1 MGVGR
6 LLEERWFLLMDR
18 LAASECRRR
27 ALRFE
32 DAEEFRGYLRSKM
45 VERGEAI
52 LAAHQGTSTI
62 ETYLHVVMVRA
73 FHDWRRAEWG
83 SWRPSAE
90 AVRLGDVAIELETRL
105 VRDGAPFAQV
115 ASELGQ
121 RFGER
126 AAFSELEGIRRRL
139 PAREPRPRPVPADD
153 AVKIPAPASAEDSLN
168 EREAQE
174 VGARIRRVLGDA
186 LATFSAAD
194 RLILV
199 LVFRDGLSVRAAART
214 LGLEHKRVGRRL
226 ERLLD
231 GLRRE
236 LVAGGVD
243 RHGVL
248 LFLENFPGGGWD
260 NPPARPSIHEVE
272 S

>member
-1 MGVGR
+1 VGVR
-6 LLEERWFLLMDR
+6 LLEERWFLLVDR

-32 DAEEFRGYLRSKM
+32 DAEEFRGHVRSKM
-45 VERGEAI
+45 AERGEAI
-52 LAAHQGTSTI
+52 LAAHHGASSV
-62 ETYLHVVMVRA
+62 ETYLHVVVVRA

-83 SWRPSAE
+83 TWRPSAE

-105 VRDGAPFAQV
+105 VRDGAPFDQV
-115 ASELGQ
+115 ASELGR

-126 AAFSELEGIRRRL
+126 AAPSELEDIRRRL
-139 PAREPRPRPVPADD
+139 PTRESRPRPVPADD
-153 AVKIPAPASAEDSLN
+153 AAATPASDSADASLN
-168 EREAQE
+168 AREAEE
-174 VGARIRRVLGDA
+174 VAGRIRRVLGGS
-186 LATFSAAD
+186 LATLSPPD

-199 LVFRDGLSVRAAART
+199 LVFRDGLSVRAAARA

-226 ERLLD
+226 EHLLED
-231 GLRRE
+231 LRRD
-236 LVAGGVD
+236 LAAGGID

-248 LFLENFPGGGWD
+248 LFLENPPAGAWD
-260 NPPARPSIHEVE
+260 NLPARPSIREVK